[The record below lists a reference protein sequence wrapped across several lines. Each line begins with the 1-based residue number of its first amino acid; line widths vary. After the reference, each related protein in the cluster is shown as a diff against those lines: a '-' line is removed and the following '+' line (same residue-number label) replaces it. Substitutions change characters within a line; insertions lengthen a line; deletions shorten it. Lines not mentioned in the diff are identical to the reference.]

1 MNALEQLFNPRSIA
15 VVGASPKPG
24 SFGGAVLRNLA
35 THYRGTVYA
44 VNPAYRE
51 VAGVPCF
58 PSLAA
63 LPQTPDCVGIAVA
76 ADMVEAVLRDA
87 AARGCK
93 YAVVF
98 SSGFADTAD
107 DAGRGRQAALQA
119 LARELDIR
127 VLGPNCTGFV
137 NVASGAA
144 CNILPSI
151 AELPMHPG
159 GVSVAGQSGA
169 LGYVVLQAMHRGV
182 GFGKLISVGNSADVD
197 LAEAIDYL
205 VDDPQTQCIALLFE
219 SVPDAHKLSRALR
232 RAFEQ
237 GKPVVA
243 YKIGTTDAGR
253 QAALSH
259 SGMLAGSAQAYRA
272 MFQRN
277 GVITVNSFE
286 SLLETAVFF
295 SVFGRVAP
303 AGEGIGIISGSGGSV
318 VMAADKSA
326 EYGLALPALH
336 GDTRSALARRLPGFA
351 AIANPAD
358 ITAES
363 IRDQRMYQECIE
375 IFARDPAFAS
385 IVVLMPSAHG
395 AAAAERARAITGL
408 SATLPV
414 PMSLVWINE
423 WHQGIGSDIY
433 DACPTMA
440 TFRSLDRCM
449 AAYRAWFGYARARAQ
464 WLRQAQQP
472 QPPAPD
478 VAVPRASA
486 PRRSAQLSEE
496 ESKQLLS
503 RVGIDTCRGAVVSG
517 AEAAVQAADAMGYPV
532 VVKAE
537 SEFIAHKSD
546 IGAVQLGLADAG
558 AVRAACA
565 QVLQACR
572 QHHPELGQVQL
583 SVQRMVP
590 TGIEMIIGA
599 RVDPDFGPLVVYGF
613 GGVLVELLK
622 NVAVSLAPVP
632 RQEVLEQLAQL
643 QLAPLLQGYRG
654 FEPADIGRFADQVV
668 RISHLIQQNP
678 WMAEIDINPVILSK
692 DSAIAVDAL
701 ITMQA

>member
-1 MNALEQLFNPRSIA
+1 MSALEQLFNPQCIA

-44 VNPAYRE
+44 VNPSYQE

-58 PSLAA
+58 RRLAE
-63 LPQTPDCVGIAVA
+63 LPQVPDCVGIAVA
-76 ADMVEAVLRDA
+76 ADLVEAVLRDA
-87 AARGCK
+87 AAMGCR

-107 DAGRGRQAALQA
+107 DAGRRRQASLQA
-119 LARELDIR
+119 LARELKIR

-151 AELPMHPG
+151 VDLPMHPG

-182 GFGKLISVGNSADVD
+182 GFSQLISVGNSADID
-197 LAEAIDYL
+197 LAEVIDHL
-205 VDDPQTQCIALLFE
+205 VDDAQTRCIALLFE
-219 SVPDAHKLSRALR
+219 SVPDARKLSLALR

-272 MFQRN
+272 MFLRN
-277 GVITVNSFE
+277 GVVEVNSFE
-286 SLLETAVFF
+286 SLLETAIFF
-295 SVFGRVAP
+295 SVFGQVAP
-303 AGEGIGIISGSGGSV
+303 TRSGIGIISGSGGSV

-326 EYGLALPALH
+326 EYGLQLPPLH
-336 GDTRSALARRLPGFA
+336 GDTRSALAQRLPSFA

-363 IRDQRMYQECIE
+363 IRDQRMYQECVE

-395 AAAAERARAITGL
+395 AAAVDRARAIAEL
-408 SATLPV
+408 SASLPV

-423 WHQGIGSDIY
+423 WHQGIGSEIY

-449 AAYRAWFGYARARAQ
+449 AAHQAWFAYARRRAQ
-464 WLRQAQQP
+464 WRQQVPEPVPAVAVAP
-472 QPPAPD
+472 TPAPR
-478 VAVPRASA
+478 P
-486 PRRSAQLSEE
+486 SAQLSEAE
-496 ESKQLLS
+496 AKRLLA
-503 RVGIDTCRGAVVSG
+503 GIGVQTCEGAIVSG
-517 AEAAVQAADAMGYPV
+517 ADDAVQAADAMGYPV

-537 SEFIAHKSD
+537 SAFIAHKSD
-546 IGAVQLGLADAG
+546 IGAVKLDLADAD
-558 AVRAACA
+558 AVRTAST

-572 QHHPELGQVQL
+572 QHHPELQDVQL

-613 GGVLVELLK
+613 GGVLVELLR
-622 NVAVSLAPVP
+622 NVAVGLAPVP
-632 RQEVLEQLAQL
+632 RQEVLDQLAQL
-643 QLAPLLQGYRG
+643 PMAPLLQGYRG
-654 FEPADIGRFADQVV
+654 FDPADVGRFADQVV
-668 RISHLIQQNP
+668 RISHLIHQNP

-701 ITMQA
+701 ITMEKG